1 MRSTG
6 SNLHAFSLQ
15 AGGRGMVGKLKN
27 SNDILVTSKLK
38 NSNDILVTQRISAQV
53 FTVAGSQTIVVLH
66 CHHCRSNSP
75 GTQKMI
81 S

>member
-1 MRSTG
+1 
-6 SNLHAFSLQ
+6 
-15 AGGRGMVGKLKN
+15 MVGKLKN
-27 SNDILVTSKLK
+27 SNDILV
-38 NSNDILVTQRISAQV
+38 NQRISAQV